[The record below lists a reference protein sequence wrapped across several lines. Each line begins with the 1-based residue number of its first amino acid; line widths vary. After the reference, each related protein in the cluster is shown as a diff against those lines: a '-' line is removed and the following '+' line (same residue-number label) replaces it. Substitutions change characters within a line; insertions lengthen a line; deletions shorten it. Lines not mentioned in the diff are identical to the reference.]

1 MYVPRHPGPNAD
13 RRTMGIR
20 EVEFVN
26 PESISETLKCPVCFE
41 VFEDPV
47 FCGGRPCQHVFCRTC
62 VEQSMVAESSHSQSA
77 CEETTGRTGHC
88 PTCRARIG
96 VEDLQPH
103 QALNSLLDE
112 LPVRCRRGCGWTGRR
127 DALPSHESPGP
138 NQCVLLRLES
148 AQAEVAYLSE
158 AGGHLRDRDVRI
170 AQLEARV
177 AEQDR
182 QVVDYGRQL
191 VAKEIR
197 IQELEGLLSQR
208 EQDLTQKDLEIA
220 ILRQGGDGEK
230 GAVAA
235 PELWL

>member
-1 MYVPRHPGPNAD
+1 MPAWLWLD
-13 RRTMGIR
+13 RPAR
-20 EVEFVN
+20 
-26 PESISETLKCPVCFE
+26 CF
-41 VFEDPV
+41 
-47 FCGGRPCQHVFCRTC
+47 
-62 VEQSMVAESSHSQSA
+62 
-77 CEETTGRTGHC
+77 
-88 PTCRARIG
+88 
-96 VEDLQPH
+96 
-103 QALNSLLDE
+103 
-112 LPVRCRRGCGWTGRR
+112 
-127 DALPSHESPGP
+127 ALPRVPGP
-138 NQCVLLRLES
+138 NQCVLLRLDA